1 MTAFLF
7 DKKET
12 QFTNLGLG
20 ELPITKGEVTRERNG
35 SFTLYAELPF
45 GATLADKIEKEM
57 RIKADAGAQTKW
69 QTFVINRTV
78 KDTEHEVIKVYAEH
92 ITMMTM
98 TDSLKPQ
105 AVAKDMDA
113 QHALMVWNQ
122 NRLSDV
128 QYDVGS
134 DILTKGSTTWDVSK
148 ISNAREALGG
158 KEGSILDVWGGEYEF
173 DNNRIFLHKE
183 MGRDTPTILEYGRN
197 IQAME
202 YEELLD
208 GVYTSVYPFA
218 KYTEN
223 NEKDGSTNSKEIMV
237 TLPEYY
243 IDSPNAENYQNR
255 RFQIVDF
262 SSEFDT
268 SGEHPEIP
276 TPEKL
281 RKLANSFI
289 KNNDVGAPKIKQ
301 EVKYIDLAKT
311 LDYEDMQF
319 IEEIELCDRVPVFY
333 PQLNV
338 QANNVKVTE
347 TVFDIVNDQYETITV
362 STIGAVKSPSITSKL
377 EQKLDNLSKNQSKVN
392 KDIYYTMN
400 QAGNRIWWVK
410 PDDNIEH
417 KIGDTYFEKNGKY
430 NRIYRWDGENWI
442 LEYDSETFEKELS
455 AKIAEADNKANNAL
469 EKIDVNTNLISEH
482 KKTLD
487 DINNTLLPDLSE
499 SISGAYGYVDTRFSD
514 VLQTVNGANQNVLN
528 DLTEVIFLTESA
540 LEKAQ
545 ANEGKLT
552 TVEETVDDLKGEI
565 SRKVTSA
572 EVTESLS
579 TFNETVKKQTASQ
592 ITESLTGYA
601 KSGDLTTIAQN
612 IRTETAE
619 SLKSVYTKTETDGLL
634 GGMSEKINSVQKTAD
649 GNEALIAKIQETP
662 ETYLADYQKLINR
675 ADLFERTLGTT
686 DSAVGENVS
695 RMVQTSG
702 VIQTEVAK
710 MDLATNTVLTSKISQ
725 LADNINLKVS
735 SDDLLSQINVQAGGV
750 LITSGTNKLNI
761 TPETTYIEDATIKSA
776 MIESIEADKITTG
789 TLDAGNVRVI
799 NIDANNIT
807 ANKTSFV
814 QSVWNS
820 IESSIRIYSGGLL
833 STASDGSQVYL
844 QNGILG
850 VRRPPSEGGGTI
862 GQIGYVYD
870 GGSPTY
876 TIQTSW
882 GSNFAIKQ
890 TFYDSYTKSTKN
902 KNALSMYTTDDGYSE
917 TTFRMSRI
925 NILGDA
931 HLSFLFRHSINGSD
945 NNRLTVNGAE
955 SVALRARDSTIF
967 AVSNNG
973 SKNFA
978 SLHANLNMQG
988 NTVTNTSD
996 IRLKRDVVNDEIDSL
1011 SALMKWQHAGYN
1023 YINPDMSQD
1032 RQFSVIAQSAPD
1044 LAFAGED
1051 GYLQVSLNKQV
1062 NMTSH
1067 ALQQH
1072 VIKTNDEITRLKEQI
1087 ANLQD
1092 ELALLKGA

>member
-7 DKKET
+7 DKEET

-57 RIKADAGAQTKW
+57 RIKADAGARTKW

-105 AVAKDMDA
+105 VVAKDMDA

-183 MGRDTPTILEYGRN
+183 MGRDTQTILEYGRN

-455 AKIAEADNKANNAL
+455 AKIAEAEAKAEAL
-469 EKIDVNTNLISEH
+469 EKTLNDESKRVQSVLDGLGVQPLSQSHEAIVADIKKQFEAPLSNYVKKATYEQGIDGV
-482 KKTLD
+482 
-487 DINNTLLPDLSE
+487 NNT
-499 SISGAYGYVDTRFSD
+499 ISQTNSD
-514 VLQTVNGANQNVLN
+514 
-528 DLTEVIFLTESA
+528 
-540 LEKAQ
+540 
-545 ANEGKLT
+545 
-552 TVEETVDDLKGEI
+552 
-565 SRKVTSA
+565 
-572 EVTESLS
+572 LS
-579 TFNETVKKQTASQ
+579 TFKNDYQ
-592 ITESLTGYA
+592 
-601 KSGDLTTIAQN
+601 
-612 IRTETAE
+612 ETAKGFNQQL
-619 SLKSVYTKTETDGLL
+619 STITNQADDLAIKYQDVKST
-634 GGMSEKINSVQKTAD
+634 
-649 GNEALIAKIQETP
+649 
-662 ETYLADYQKLINR
+662 
-675 ADLFERTLGTT
+675 ADLFTRTFGSDLNGI
-686 DSAVGENVS
+686 ENSVS
-695 RMVQTSG
+695 RIIQNSG
-702 VIQTEVAK
+702 LIQSEVKSTKDELIASDSQLNNK
-710 MDLATNTVLTSKISQ
+710 ILANHQDLSTKISQ
-725 LADNINLKVS
+725 SREAISLGLFNDREAISEVGITKDGVRINGELNHISGKTLIDNGVIKNAHIGDLNANKITAGTLNGNNVNIINLQAKNLVGQNS
-735 SDDLLSQINVQAGGV
+735 EFIQTSWNGIDNSMQIKKGELLSMAG
-750 LITSGTNKLNI
+750 
-761 TPETTYIEDATIKSA
+761 
-776 MIESIEADKITTG
+776 
-789 TLDAGNVRVI
+789 
-799 NIDANNIT
+799 
-807 ANKTSFV
+807 
-814 QSVWNS
+814 
-820 IESSIRIYSGGLL
+820 
-833 STASDGSQVYL
+833 DGSQVYL
-844 QNGILG
+844 QNGLLG
-850 VRRPPSEGGGTI
+850 VRNTEGNSI
-862 GQIGYVYD
+862 GQIGYIPQ
-870 GGSPTY
+870 GNTKSPVFRLRT
-876 TIQTSW
+876 TW
-882 GSNFAIKQ
+882 GASFAINQ
-890 TFYDSYTKSTKN
+890 TFYDSYTKSTKDKDVFRVN
-902 KNALSMYTTDDGYSE
+902 TGDDGKTDLQIRSQNVRLYNSA
-917 TTFRMSRI
+917 S
-925 NILGDA
+925 
-931 HLSFLFRHSINGSD
+931 LSFENPGYNSHYITSERYRLSISGN
-945 NNRLTVNGAE
+945 E
-955 SVALRARDSTIF
+955 SVSLRANESTIF
-967 AVSNNG
+967 VVSNSG
-973 SKNFA
+973 GRSYS
-978 SLHANLNMQG
+978 SLHANLNLQG
-988 NTVTNTSD
+988 NSITNQSDKRLKKDIKETKIKALEIIQQMPFRSFKWRTSGESVDLGLIAQETPYIGFYDDFSD
-996 IRLKRDVVNDEIDSL
+996 IWSIDSSQQIMLNSKAIQELLKEVNSLKDEI
-1011 SALMKWQHAGYN
+1011 K
-1023 YINPDMSQD
+1023 
-1032 RQFSVIAQSAPD
+1032 
-1044 LAFAGED
+1044 
-1051 GYLQVSLNKQV
+1051 K
-1062 NMTSH
+1062 
-1067 ALQQH
+1067 
-1072 VIKTNDEITRLKEQI
+1072 
-1087 ANLQD
+1087 
-1092 ELALLKGA
+1092 LKGMLNNG